1 MNKNVPLRE
10 GQAYSSPVRLIF
22 VAIGRQ
28 ENGWAPISSIPILLS
43 MQNHIIFVFWAWLSF
58 GTVYPRL
65 QKLSISSLKQSSHW
79 KMEKC
84 WSQACLTVLK
94 SCVLIWDRFGG
105 LQRASIPRH
114 ILPLRREGRVCL
126 TGKLL
131 SSPALPRPQGAWSLV
146 NPPQVLTPLIS
157 SWLHNSP
164 PGCTLYQCRS
174 KPWSAELTFQP
185 SDWM

>member
-43 MQNHIIFVFWAWLSF
+43 MQNHIIFIFLGMTVFWYRIPKASKAL
-58 GTVYPRL
+58 YL
-65 QKLSISSLKQSSHW
+65 SLKQSSHW

-105 LQRASIPRH
+105 LQRAPIPRH
-114 ILPLRREGRVCL
+114 ILPLQREGRVCL

-146 NPPQVLTPLIS
+146 NPPQVLRPLIS

-164 PGCTLYQCRS
+164 TGCTL
-174 KPWSAELTFQP
+174 
-185 SDWM
+185 